1 MPRRNLI
8 RSSAFADPSDLS
20 PEDLFSL
27 SVESTD
33 DFARVLLPDVN
44 WNGGAVGCLSASLSV
59 DNERVENTTFHLLG
73 ELWADKIFNVSS
85 FWPTTTVTSL
95 TLSLGNLTVFSFPEG
110 SLVSNYVCSSELN
123 FSFTQGTTTISED
136 DFEAANISEFCLR
149 AYAHPNTDSF
159 AKIVIMIFPCSLASL
174 AAYPT
179 YQYTRFPG
187 IRLTDV
193 EIPLAPIPTLS
204 PIQRSWGFPLV
215 CAIFPGADWSEAPGL
230 PLGYRLRFA
239 LSELLRSA
247 CLPEAKA
254 NYAGFLL
261 RLQEIGNSG
270 VALLTSK
277 LPPLLWP
284 PIAEL
289 PTVAQPTQGWFI
301 FHVFSFFLAS

>member
-1 MPRRNLI
+1 
-8 RSSAFADPSDLS
+8 
-20 PEDLFSL
+20 
-27 SVESTD
+27 
-33 DFARVLLPDVN
+33 
-44 WNGGAVGCLSASLSV
+44 
-59 DNERVENTTFHLLG
+59 
-73 ELWADKIFNVSS
+73 
-85 FWPTTTVTSL
+85 
-95 TLSLGNLTVFSFPEG
+95 
-110 SLVSNYVCSSELN
+110 
-123 FSFTQGTTTISED
+123 
-136 DFEAANISEFCLR
+136 
-149 AYAHPNTDSF
+149 
-159 AKIVIMIFPCSLASL
+159 MIFPCSLASL

-179 YQYTRFPG
+179 YQDTRFSR

-215 CAIFPGADWSEAPGL
+215 CAIFPGSDWSEAPGL

-270 VALLTSK
+270 VALLASK

-301 FHVFSFFLAS
+301 FHVFSFFLASWSFFHFQSKLEVRLSFIYNAFANSCSFCYNLIILIWVCSLKVAIHNLF

>member
-85 FWPTTTVTSL
+85 FWPTTTATSL

-136 DFEAANISEFCLR
+136 DFEAANISEFCLQISR
-149 AYAHPNTDSF
+149 NQTHRRGDPSGSYTNPLSNT
-159 AKIVIMIFPCSLASL
+159 KVL
-174 AAYPT
+174 
-179 YQYTRFPG
+179 
-187 IRLTDV
+187 
-193 EIPLAPIPTLS
+193 
-204 PIQRSWGFPLV
+204 GFPSSLCNLSGLGLV
-215 CAIFPGADWSEAPGL
+215 RSSWSSSGIQAQVCSVRTSALGL
-230 PLGYRLRFA
+230 
-239 LSELLRSA
+239 SSRS
-247 CLPEAKA
+247 K
-254 NYAGFLL
+254 
-261 RLQEIGNSG
+261 S
-270 VALLTSK
+270 
-277 LPPLLWP
+277 
-284 PIAEL
+284 
-289 PTVAQPTQGWFI
+289 
-301 FHVFSFFLAS
+301 